1 MNTITSVVPGLY
13 RLSRKPGC
21 GLPPCVGH
29 EPVWP
34 RLRHV
39 AAAAA
44 LAGCTLPVWAAD
56 RETSPGEFEAAVPGE
71 AQSEAAPNWRN
82 ILIDTGRD
90 VSRRHSPFGGLREA
104 RRSGLLDN
112 PAQRGLYIPL
122 APSWRAAFDT
132 TVSPAQLA
140 PGQHQYT
147 IGTQIQK
154 LLPGDWIAGVGF
166 HRSEYVRLES
176 QTRTFSLERYWGNF
190 GAGYTLFS
198 VKPDASGAS
207 APAHRFQFSYQY
219 SNLGSIGLAYSTGRD
234 FEAIPGN
241 GPFTTDVR
249 NWTLSGRH
257 WFARDWAVTYEA
269 LTERYGNLSRR
280 DGLRLGLRYRF

>member
-1 MNTITSVVPGLY
+1 MP
-13 RLSRKPGC
+13 
-21 GLPPCVGH
+21 
-29 EPVWP
+29 
-34 RLRHV
+34 
-39 AAAAA
+39 
-44 LAGCTLPVWAAD
+44 
-56 RETSPGEFEAAVPGE
+56 PGEFEPALLGE
-71 AQSEAAPNWRN
+71 PQGETAPNWRN
-82 ILIDTGRD
+82 ILFDSGHD

-122 APSWRAAFDT
+122 APTWRAAFDS
-132 TVSPAQLA
+132 TVSPAQVV

-147 IGTQIQK
+147 VGTQIQK

-166 HRSEYVRLES
+166 HRDEYARLER

-198 VKPDASGAS
+198 AKPDASGAS

-219 SNLGSIGLAYSTGRD
+219 SNLGSIGLAYSTGSD
-234 FEAIPGN
+234 FDITPVS
-241 GPFTTDVR
+241 GPYTTDVR

-269 LTERYGNLSRR
+269 LTERYGNLTRR